1 VTFEAF
7 HRLTWWLSGHYRLW
21 LFERLPRRAQNAM
34 WRDLSRRENTWEAR
48 QRGPP

>member
-1 VTFEAF
+1 MSFETF
-7 HRLTWWLSGHYRLW
+7 HRLTRWLTGHHRSR

-34 WRDLSRRENTWEAR
+34 WRDLSRRENNWEAR